1 MNRTY
6 RTIWNEALGAWVAA
20 SEISSARGKPNK
32 SAVAKAVV
40 ATVMV
45 TGAALLSV
53 VPLANAA
60 TFTSA
65 QICNSVAGVG
75 PDGVTNYA
83 ASTNPVDG
91 SGVWSN
97 VAGCNANGGNF
108 LAVTLFGSYTTAAG
122 QAATA
127 VGMGA
132 YAAQFGTAVGH
143 QATASG
149 AYSAAFGFSALS
161 SGASSYA
168 LGNGASATAAN
179 AVAIGHLT
187 NARSAST
194 VAIGDSNTV
203 LATAGLGSTAI
214 GYQSTA

>member
-1 MNRTY
+1 MNRAY
-6 RTIWNEALGAWVAA
+6 RSIWNEALGTWVAA
-20 SEISSARGKPNK
+20 SELASARGKSK
-32 SAVAKAVV
+32 RSASVKLLVSLLLLA
-40 ATVMV
+40 
-45 TGAALLSV
+45 GA
-53 VPLANAA
+53 PLVNAS
-60 TFTSA
+60 TYSSNLT
-65 QICNSVAGVG
+65 CNSGAGVG

-108 LAVTLFGSYTTAAG
+108 LAVTLFGSFTTAAG

-132 YAAQFGTAVGH
+132 YATQFATAVGH

-149 AYSAAFGFSALS
+149 AFSAAFGFNALS

-179 AVAIGHLT
+179 AVAIGHFT

-214 GYQSTA
+214 G